1 MYISFLSRTTQ
12 DNHVHEIDPKCH
24 PSQRIKLAGDNGLN
38 LRDAM
43 LEVELIKVTVA
54 DLWTVIEP
62 KQITN
67 DECEKKRSN
76 IFYTWMVNRYCKN
89 VFLLS
94 ICILTK
100 SFIVGY

>member
-54 DLWTVIEP
+54 DLWTVLNP
-62 KQITN
+62 
-67 DECEKKRSN
+67 
-76 IFYTWMVNRYCKN
+76 NR
-89 VFLLS
+89 
-94 ICILTK
+94 
-100 SFIVGY
+100 